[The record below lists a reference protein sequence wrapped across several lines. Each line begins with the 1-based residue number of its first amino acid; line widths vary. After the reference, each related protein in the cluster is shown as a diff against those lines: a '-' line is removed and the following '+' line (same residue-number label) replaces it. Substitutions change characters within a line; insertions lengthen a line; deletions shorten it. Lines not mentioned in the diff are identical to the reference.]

1 MNLSKTLSNMGLKA
15 LYIRHDYLLT
25 KILPQWLVNFVSRH
39 ISLNL
44 KMRNNN
50 LGKSGGH
57 QENGNFN
64 VLKIMLGAGFLIYIL
79 IMRALT
85 INFLLRKYVLIYDR
99 YFYDWIYY
107 LDRGHFLFW
116 VRFIPKPDLVFLLD
130 LEIPKAFSRMRSE
143 EDKLFS
149 TNYYSSLRNWYLN
162 LAVYNG
168 FKVIDSA
175 RNFDDVHQIIFE
187 CTVAFLKRRGLFA

>member
-1 MNLSKTLSNMGLKA
+1 MKSGICICFIGLDGSGKTSHAMNLSKTLSNMGLKA

-25 KILPQWLVNFVSRH
+25 KILPQWLINFVSRY

-57 QENGNFN
+57 QEIDNFN

-85 INFLLRKYVLIYDR
+85 INFLRKYVLIYA
-99 YFYDWIYY
+99 
-107 LDRGHFLFW
+107 L
-116 VRFIPKPDLVFLLD
+116 
-130 LEIPKAFSRMRSE
+130 
-143 EDKLFS
+143 
-149 TNYYSSLRNWYLN
+149 
-162 LAVYNG
+162 
-168 FKVIDSA
+168 
-175 RNFDDVHQIIFE
+175 
-187 CTVAFLKRRGLFA
+187 RRG